1 MCAIFVKV
9 QNRNALLLRLL
20 PNPVEEAKAP
30 ILHEGWV
37 S

>member
-20 PNPVEEAKAP
+20 NPVEEAKAP
-30 ILHEGWV
+30 ILQEGWV